1 MNKKMK
7 QIGSLMVI
15 LLMMCT
21 LTSCTKDQGV
31 KIIEEESNDQTYL
44 NFFSVSGVS
53 ANNVTKYW
61 SDQFSERYHQ
71 EIYVNYDSAGYYAD
85 EGLSYREMLEKRLS
99 SSLPDDIYIINAED
113 VMDFDQKGYW
123 MDLSD
128 MDFVNQISDTALYQ
142 STYDGKVFSLPLS
155 CTGFGFFWNVDVLKK
170 YNLEIPSNLEEF
182 MKVCETLKA
191 NGIMPYCGNKGFA
204 LTVPAMS
211 VGLADLYG
219 NDNTEDHIDAL
230 NAGTTMMSSYMKDG
244 YEFLSMLVEKGYLDA
259 EQAINTAPGDDVK
272 LFLGGEYGFICGA
285 MSSYDLIKNKTFE
298 VQLTGLPVLKDG
310 YICVYGANSR
320 LCINPNSKHLDTAK
334 KFVEMIGTTDA
345 LDMTAELNHTMS
357 SAKDSNLKVP
367 KDQIEMWE
375 LLKQPGQIP
384 NQDFT
389 LHFNTWESIRDVGR
403 EVIQGLSVEEACEKL
418 DAKQRQELKAYAEK

>member
-1 MNKKMK
+1 
-7 QIGSLMVI
+7 
-15 LLMMCT
+15 
-21 LTSCTKDQGV
+21 
-31 KIIEEESNDQTYL
+31 
-44 NFFSVSGVS
+44 
-53 ANNVTKYW
+53 
-61 SDQFSERYHQ
+61 
-71 EIYVNYDSAGYYAD
+71 
-85 EGLSYREMLEKRLS
+85 
-99 SSLPDDIYIINAED
+99 
-113 VMDFDQKGYW
+113 
-123 MDLSD
+123 
-128 MDFVNQISDTALYQ
+128 
-142 STYDGKVFSLPLS
+142 
-155 CTGFGFFWNVDVLKK
+155 
-170 YNLEIPSNLEEF
+170 
-182 MKVCETLKA
+182 
-191 NGIMPYCGNKGFA
+191 
-204 LTVPAMS
+204 
-211 VGLADLYG
+211 
-219 NDNTEDHIDAL
+219 
-230 NAGTTMMSSYMKDG
+230 
-244 YEFLSMLVEKGYLDA
+244 
-259 EQAINTAPGDDVK
+259 
-272 LFLGGEYGFICGA
+272 